1 MGRKRIVSEY
11 VKAFLNKTKDFFSEP
26 YSCFT
31 RSEEHYLNQS
41 ADITE
46 LESRM
51 RKILTEKYY

>member
-1 MGRKRIVSEY
+1 MSES
-11 VKAFLNKTKDFFSEP
+11 VKAFLNKAKEFFSEP
-26 YSCFT
+26 YTCFT
-31 RSEEHYLNQS
+31 RSEEFYLNQS